1 MSKLDELNEVAMQ
14 KIAIRNEKYVAL
26 KQHIESVVK
35 SFIPSSLASYAEVFN
50 ITDEHVEIGVTLH
63 TAEGKSKGHS
73 FDLYFHRPW
82 GRENESRKLEM
93 NFGCFGSFGSDDT
106 LAIMY
111 CQMLNAIATSLADI
125 QNKLLFS
132 DEGKKAF
139 SEYKSA
145 DHDAWKARDEVKK
158 LLDEQKAKEHE
169 AKKEEV
175 LRKIAVGTKI
185 LCGKRY
191 NGDPVIYEIEH
202 VTSKNILFKEDYGK
216 RTKKEVLIDNLV
228 RGDWKFAN

>member
-14 KIAIRNEKYVAL
+14 KIAIQKEKHAAL
-26 KQHIESVVK
+26 KQHIESTVK

-50 ITDEHVEIGVTLH
+50 ITDEHAEIGVKLH
-63 TAEGKSKGHS
+63 TTEGKSKGHS

-82 GRENESRKLEM
+82 GREHDSCKLEM
-93 NFGCFGSFGSDDT
+93 NFGCFGSFDFHDD

-111 CQMLNAIATSLADI
+111 CQMLNAIASNLAVI
-125 QNKLLFS
+125 EPKLLFS

-139 SEYKSA
+139 GEYETA
-145 DHDAWKARDEVKK
+145 NHDAWKARDEVKQ

-185 LCGKRY
+185 LRGKRY

-216 RTKKEVLIDNLV
+216 RTKKEVLVDNLV
-228 RGDWKFAN
+228 RGDWKFAE